1 MTNQLTAT
9 RPERVSEAV
18 CDLTEASGHIALDE
32 AGTTAVAPRRR
43 RERGFTLLELLVVLA
58 ILGLLVLMVAPAV
71 MHQFGHAKVSIAK
84 TSIARLNQV
93 LAMYQIDVGN
103 FPTTEQGLQALVT
116 QPSDAPNW
124 HGPYVEGSKVPL
136 DPWNRP
142 FIYRYPAQE
151 ARPGHEYDICS
162 YGESGQP
169 GGTGD
174 NAPICNE

>member
-1 MTNQLTAT
+1 METSGNNGFDETGATA
-9 RPERVSEAV
+9 A
-18 CDLTEASGHIALDE
+18 
-32 AGTTAVAPRRR
+32 TTRRR

-71 MHQFGHAKVSIAK
+71 MHQFQNAKTNIAK

-93 LAMYQIDVGN
+93 LAMYQLDVGS

-124 HGPYVEGSKVPL
+124 HGPYVEGNKVPL

-142 FIYRYPAQE
+142 FIYRYPAEQPQ
-151 ARPGHEYDICS
+151 PGHEYDICS

-169 GGTGD
+169 GGTGN
-174 NAPICNE
+174 NAPICNN